1 MGMGMLFF
9 SESRRQRGWSN
20 WQITRHFLLRGGVL
34 IALQFLVVNRA
45 WELSPGGWGINLYF
59 GVLYA
64 LGGAMILGAFILR
77 LKPRYLIVLCL
88 VLLLGTELLVPDALA
103 WGRQLPLFQSLL
115 LVAGGDWPGLWVNY
129 PVLAWLEL
137 LVFGVL
143 FGRWLK
149 QDREMTYR
157 RSLYLG
163 VTFLLLFGVLR
174 ALDGF
179 GNLRP
184 RPGDTWMDF
193 LNPVKYPPSI
203 TFNLM
208 TTGINLLVLRLF
220 VWLSEKRSQSM
231 GFLAVFGQVP
241 LFFYVLHLF
250 LYAGLGNWLT
260 PNGTSIPQMML
271 FWVLGLL
278 ILYPLCRWYSAF
290 KHRQP
295 ANSVFRF
302 V

>member
-1 MGMGMLFF
+1 MGVGMLFF
-9 SESRRQRGWSN
+9 TESRRQRGWSN
-20 WQITRHFLLRGGVL
+20 WEIRRHFLLRGGVL
-34 IALQFLVVNRA
+34 IALQLLVVNRA
-45 WELSPGGWGINLYF
+45 WELSPGGWGIGLYF

-64 LGGAMILGAFILR
+64 LGGAMILGALTPR

-88 VLLLGTELLVPDALA
+88 ILLLGTELLVPNALA
-103 WGRQLPLFQSLL
+103 WGRQLPLLQSLL
-115 LVAGGDWPGLWVNY
+115 VTAGGDWPGLWVNY

-137 LVFGVL
+137 VVFGVL

-163 VTFLLLFGVLR
+163 VALLLLFGALR

-203 TFNLM
+203 TFTLI
-208 TTGINLLVLRLF
+208 TTGVNLLILRLF
-220 VWLSEKRSQSM
+220 AWLSEKRPQSM
-231 GFLAVFGQVP
+231 QPLAVFGQVP

-260 PNGTSIPQMML
+260 PSGTSIPEMYL
-271 FWVLGLL
+271 FWLLGLL
-278 ILYPLCRWYSAF
+278 VLYPMCRWYGAL

-295 ANSVFRF
+295 ANSVLRY